1 MLFKSMRVKRKEF
14 PRWWSKSSFL
24 ILLGSVLL
32 SSCDLFKFKSG
43 EEEVDDSVLASVEEN
58 VLKRSDIEFITKESQ
73 SEEDSANL
81 AERYIQSWIRKQ
93 LMIKEAGKNM
103 AFDEAELNR
112 KLLDY
117 RYALMVYE
125 FEKSYVNDNL
135 NREVSD
141 QEINAYYEENKD
153 NFTLKKIIVRTNF
166 LKVDKEIP
174 QKSQISRLLNSNRE
188 SDKSELRDIA
198 LRFAVNYY
206 LEDSVWIEFDD
217 IVLNTPLVENNN
229 HVELLRRNDL
239 IQVDD
244 DRFSYYFKILEYKLQ
259 DQVPPLEF
267 MKEEISK
274 IILNKRRVALA
285 ESLHKEVYQRALEK
299 NEFKIY
305 D

>member
-1 MLFKSMRVKRKEF
+1 MG
-14 PRWWSKSSFL
+14 SFF
-24 ILLGSVLL
+24 L
-32 SSCDLFKFKSG
+32 SSCDLFRFKT
-43 EEEVDDSVLASVEEN
+43 EEEQVDDAVLAAVDDN
-58 VLKRSDIEFITKESQ
+58 VLYRSDLYFITQDSP

-81 AERYIQSWIRKQ
+81 AERYMQSWIRKQ

-117 RYALMVYE
+117 KYALMVYE
-125 FEKSYVNDNL
+125 FEKAYVNENL
-135 NREVSD
+135 DTEVSEE
-141 QEINAYYEENKD
+141 EINAYYEENKV

-166 LKVDKEIP
+166 LKVEKDIP
-174 QKSQISRLLNSNRE
+174 QRAQISRLLSSNRE
-188 SDKSELRDIA
+188 SDKEELRNMA
-198 LRFAVNYY
+198 LRYAANYY

-217 IVLNTPLVENNN
+217 IVLNTPLVDHTN

-244 DRFSYYFKILEYKLQ
+244 DSFAYYFKILEYKLQ

-299 NEFKIY
+299 NDFKIY

>member
-1 MLFKSMRVKRKEF
+1 MRVKRKES
-14 PRWWSKSSFL
+14 PNWWLRNSLL
-24 ILLGSVLL
+24 ILIGSLIL
-32 SSCDLFKFKSG
+32 SSCDLFRFKT
-43 EEEVDDSVLASVEEN
+43 EEEQVDDAVLASVDDN
-58 VLKRSDIEFITKESQ
+58 VLRRSDLDFITKDSP

-81 AERYIQSWIRKQ
+81 AERYMQSWIRKQ

-103 AFDEAELNR
+103 AFDEGELNR

-117 RYALMVYE
+117 KYALMVYE
-125 FEKSYVNDNL
+125 FEKAYVNENL
-135 NREVSD
+135 DRAVSD
-141 QEINAYYEENKD
+141 EEIYAYYEENKV

-166 LKVDKEIP
+166 LKIEKDIP
-174 QKSQISRLLNSNRE
+174 QKAQISRLLNSGRE
-188 SDKSELRDIA
+188 SDKSDLRDMA
-198 LRFAVNYY
+198 LRFAANYY

-217 IVLNTPLVENNN
+217 IVLNTPLVDNTN

-274 IILNKRRVALA
+274 ILLNKRRVALA

-299 NEFKIY
+299 NDFKIY

>member
-1 MLFKSMRVKRKEF
+1 MRVKRKEY
-14 PRWWSKSSFL
+14 PKWWLRSSLL
-24 ILLGSVLL
+24 ILMGSFIL
-32 SSCDLFKFKSG
+32 SSCDLFRFKT
-43 EEEVDDSVLASVEEN
+43 EEEQVDDAVLASVDDN
-58 VLKRSDIEFITKESQ
+58 VLKRSDLDFITKDSP

-103 AFDEAELNR
+103 AFDEGELNR

-117 RYALMVYE
+117 KYALMVYE
-125 FEKSYVNDNL
+125 FEKAYVNENL
-135 NREVSD
+135 DREVSD
-141 QEINAYYEENKD
+141 EEINAYYEANKV

-166 LKVDKEIP
+166 LKIEKDIP
-174 QKSQISRLLNSNRE
+174 QKAQINRLLSSKRE
-188 SDKSELRDIA
+188 SDKSDLRDMA
-198 LRFAVNYY
+198 LRFAANYY

-217 IVLNTPLVENNN
+217 IVLNTPLVENTN

-274 IILNKRRVALA
+274 ILLNKRRVALA

-299 NEFKIY
+299 NDFKIY

>member
-1 MLFKSMRVKRKEF
+1 MRVKRKES
-14 PRWWSKSSFL
+14 PNWWLRNSLL
-24 ILLGSVLL
+24 ILIGSLIL
-32 SSCDLFKFKSG
+32 SSCDLFRFKT
-43 EEEVDDSVLASVEEN
+43 EEEQVDDAVLASVDDN
-58 VLKRSDIEFITKESQ
+58 VLRRSDLDFITKDSP

-81 AERYIQSWIRKQ
+81 AQRYMQSWIRKQ

-103 AFDEAELNR
+103 AFDEGELNR

-117 RYALMVYE
+117 KYALMVYE
-125 FEKSYVNDNL
+125 FEKAYVNENL
-135 NREVSD
+135 DRAVSD
-141 QEINAYYEENKD
+141 EEIYAYYEENKV

-166 LKVDKEIP
+166 LKIEKDIP
-174 QKSQISRLLNSNRE
+174 QKAQISRLLNSGRE
-188 SDKSELRDIA
+188 SDKSDLRDMA
-198 LRFAVNYY
+198 LRFAANYY

-217 IVLNTPLVENNN
+217 IVLNTPLVDNTN

-274 IILNKRRVALA
+274 ILLNKRRVALA

-299 NEFKIY
+299 NDFKIY

>member
-1 MLFKSMRVKRKEF
+1 MRVKRKGS
-14 PRWWSKSSFL
+14 PNWWLRSSLL
-24 ILLGSVLL
+24 ILIGSFIL
-32 SSCDLFKFKSG
+32 SSCDLFRFKT
-43 EEEVDDSVLASVEEN
+43 EEEQVDDAVLASVDDN
-58 VLKRSDIEFITKESQ
+58 VLRRSDLDFITKDSP

-81 AERYIQSWIRKQ
+81 AERYMQSWIRKQ

-103 AFDEAELNR
+103 AFDEGELNR

-117 RYALMVYE
+117 KYALMVYE
-125 FEKSYVNDNL
+125 FEKAYVNENL
-135 NREVSD
+135 DRAVSD
-141 QEINAYYEENKD
+141 EEIYAYYEENKV

-166 LKVDKEIP
+166 LKIEKDIP
-174 QKSQISRLLNSNRE
+174 QKAQISRLLNSGRE
-188 SDKSELRDIA
+188 SDKSDLRDMA
-198 LRFAVNYY
+198 LRFAANYY

-217 IVLNTPLVENNN
+217 IVLNTPLVDNTN

-274 IILNKRRVALA
+274 ILLNKRRVALA

-299 NEFKIY
+299 NDFKIY

>member
-1 MLFKSMRVKRKEF
+1 MDDA
-14 PRWWSKSSFL
+14 
-24 ILLGSVLL
+24 VLAA
-32 SSCDLFKFKSG
+32 
-43 EEEVDDSVLASVEEN
+43 VDDN
-58 VLKRSDIEFITKESQ
+58 VLYRSDLYFITQDSP

-81 AERYIQSWIRKQ
+81 AERYMQSWIRKQ

-117 RYALMVYE
+117 KYALMVYE
-125 FEKSYVNDNL
+125 FEKAYVNENL
-135 NREVSD
+135 DTEVSEE
-141 QEINAYYEENKD
+141 EINAYYEENKV

-166 LKVDKEIP
+166 LKVEKDIP
-174 QKSQISRLLNSNRE
+174 QRAQISRLLSSNRE
-188 SDKSELRDIA
+188 SDKEELRNMA
-198 LRFAVNYY
+198 LRYAANYY

-217 IVLNTPLVENNN
+217 IVLNTPLVDHTN

-244 DRFSYYFKILEYKLQ
+244 DSFAYYFKILEYKLQ

-299 NEFKIY
+299 NDFKIY

>member
-1 MLFKSMRVKRKEF
+1 MG
-14 PRWWSKSSFL
+14 SF
-24 ILLGSVLL
+24 VL
-32 SSCDLFKFKSG
+32 SSCDLFKFKT
-43 EEEVDDSVLASVEEN
+43 EEEQVDDTVLATVDDN
-58 VLKRSDIEFITKESQ
+58 MLRRSDLDFITKDSP

-81 AERYIQSWIRKQ
+81 AERYTQSWIRKQ
-93 LMIKEAGKNM
+93 LMIKEAGRNM

-117 RYALMVYE
+117 KYALMVYE
-125 FEKSYVNDNL
+125 FEKSYVNEKL

-141 QEINAYYEENKD
+141 EEINAYYEENKV

-166 LKVDKEIP
+166 LKIEKDIP
-174 QKSQISRLLNSNRE
+174 QRTQISRLLSSNRE
-188 SDKSELRDIA
+188 NDKNELRNLA
-198 LRFAVNYY
+198 LRFAANYY

-299 NEFKIY
+299 NDFKIY

>member
-1 MLFKSMRVKRKEF
+1 MRVKRKEY
-14 PRWWSKSSFL
+14 PKWWLRSSFL
-24 ILLGSVLL
+24 ILMGSFIL
-32 SSCDLFKFKSG
+32 SSCDLFKFKT
-43 EEEVDDSVLASVEEN
+43 EEEQVDDTVLAAVDEN
-58 VLKRSDIEFITKESQ
+58 TLKRSDLDFITMDSP

-81 AERYIQSWIRKQ
+81 AERYMQSWIRKQ
-93 LMIKEAGKNM
+93 LMIKEAGRNM

-112 KLLDY
+112 KMLDY
-117 RYALMVYE
+117 KYALMVYE
-125 FEKSYVNDNL
+125 FEKSYVNENL
-135 NREVSD
+135 NMAVSD
-141 QEINAYYEENKD
+141 EEINAYYEENKV

-166 LKVDKEIP
+166 LKIEKDIP
-174 QKSQISRLLNSNRE
+174 QRSQISRLLSSKRE
-188 SDKSELRDIA
+188 GDKKELRDLA
-198 LRFAVNYY
+198 LRFAANYY

-217 IVLNTPLVENNN
+217 IVLNTPLIENNN

-299 NEFKIY
+299 NDFKIY

>member
-1 MLFKSMRVKRKEF
+1 MRVKRKEY
-14 PRWWSKSSFL
+14 PRWWLKSSLL
-24 ILLGSVLL
+24 IVMGSFFL
-32 SSCDLFKFKSG
+32 SSCDLFRFKT
-43 EEEVDDSVLASVEEN
+43 EEEQVDDAVLAAVDDN
-58 VLKRSDIEFITKESQ
+58 VLYRSDLDFITQDSP

-81 AERYIQSWIRKQ
+81 AERYMQSWIRKQ

-117 RYALMVYE
+117 KYALMVYE
-125 FEKSYVNDNL
+125 FEKAYVNENL
-135 NREVSD
+135 DTEVSEE
-141 QEINAYYEENKD
+141 EINAYYEENKV

-166 LKVDKEIP
+166 LKVEKDIP
-174 QKSQISRLLNSNRE
+174 QRAQISRLLSSNRE
-188 SDKSELRDIA
+188 SDKEELRNIA
-198 LRFAVNYY
+198 LRYAANYY

-217 IVLNTPLVENNN
+217 IVLNTPLVDHTN

-244 DRFSYYFKILEYKLQ
+244 DSFAYYFKILEYKLQ

-299 NEFKIY
+299 NDFKIY

>member
-1 MLFKSMRVKRKEF
+1 MRVKRKEY
-14 PRWWSKSSFL
+14 PRWWLKSSLL
-24 ILLGSVLL
+24 IVMGSFFL
-32 SSCDLFKFKSG
+32 SSCDLFRFKT
-43 EEEVDDSVLASVEEN
+43 EEEQVDDAVLAAVDDN
-58 VLKRSDIEFITKESQ
+58 VLYRSDLYFITQDSP

-81 AERYIQSWIRKQ
+81 AERYMQSWIRKQ

-117 RYALMVYE
+117 KYALMVYE
-125 FEKSYVNDNL
+125 FEKAYVNENL
-135 NREVSD
+135 DTEVSEE
-141 QEINAYYEENKD
+141 EINAYYEENKV

-166 LKVDKEIP
+166 LKVEKDIP
-174 QKSQISRLLNSNRE
+174 QRAQISRLLSSNRE
-188 SDKSELRDIA
+188 SDKEELRNMA
-198 LRFAVNYY
+198 LRYAANYY

-217 IVLNTPLVENNN
+217 IVLNTPLVDHTN

-244 DRFSYYFKILEYKLQ
+244 DSFAYYFKILEYKLQ
-259 DQVPPLEF
+259 DQVHPLEF

-299 NEFKIY
+299 NDFKIY

>member
-1 MLFKSMRVKRKEF
+1 MRVKRKEY
-14 PRWWSKSSFL
+14 PRWWLKSSLL
-24 ILLGSVLL
+24 IVMGSFFL
-32 SSCDLFKFKSG
+32 SSCDLFRFKT
-43 EEEVDDSVLASVEEN
+43 EEEQVDDAVLAAVDDN
-58 VLKRSDIEFITKESQ
+58 VLYRSDLDFITQDSP

-81 AERYIQSWIRKQ
+81 AERYMQSWIRKQ

-117 RYALMVYE
+117 KYALMVYE
-125 FEKSYVNDNL
+125 FEKAYVNENL
-135 NREVSD
+135 DTEVSEE
-141 QEINAYYEENKD
+141 EINAYYEENKV

-166 LKVDKEIP
+166 LKVENDIP
-174 QKSQISRLLNSNRE
+174 QRAQISRLLSSNRE
-188 SDKSELRDIA
+188 SDKEELRNMA
-198 LRFAVNYY
+198 LRYAANYY

-217 IVLNTPLVENNN
+217 IVLNTPLVDHTN

-244 DRFSYYFKILEYKLQ
+244 DSFAYYFKILEYKLQ

-299 NEFKIY
+299 NDFKIY

>member
-1 MLFKSMRVKRKEF
+1 MRVKRKEY
-14 PRWWSKSSFL
+14 PKWWLKDSFL
-24 ILLGSVLL
+24 ILMGSFIL
-32 SSCDLFKFKSG
+32 SSCDLFKFKT
-43 EEEVDDSVLASVEEN
+43 EEEQVDDTVLAAVDEN
-58 VLKRSDIEFITKESQ
+58 KLKRSDLDFITMDSQ

-81 AERYIQSWIRKQ
+81 AERYRQSWIRKQ
-93 LMIKEAGKNM
+93 LMIKEAGRNM

-112 KLLDY
+112 KMLDY
-117 RYALMVYE
+117 KYALMVYE
-125 FEKSYVNDNL
+125 FEKSYVNENL
-135 NREVSD
+135 NMEVSD
-141 QEINAYYEENKD
+141 EEINAYYEENKV

-166 LKVDKEIP
+166 LKIEKDIP
-174 QKSQISRLLNSNRE
+174 QRNQISRLLASNRE
-188 SDKSELRDIA
+188 SDREDLRDLA
-198 LRFAVNYY
+198 LRFAANYY

-217 IVLNTPLVENNN
+217 IVLNTPLIENNN

-299 NEFKIY
+299 NDFKIY

>member
-1 MLFKSMRVKRKEF
+1 MRVKRKEY
-14 PRWWSKSSFL
+14 PRWWLKSSLL
-24 ILLGSVLL
+24 IVMGSFFL
-32 SSCDLFKFKSG
+32 SSCDLFRFKT
-43 EEEVDDSVLASVEEN
+43 EEEQVDDAVLAAVDDN
-58 VLKRSDIEFITKESQ
+58 VLYRSDLDFITQDSP

-81 AERYIQSWIRKQ
+81 AERYMQSWIRKQ

-117 RYALMVYE
+117 KYALMVYE
-125 FEKSYVNDNL
+125 FEKAYVNENL
-135 NREVSD
+135 DTEVSEE
-141 QEINAYYEENKD
+141 EINAYYEENKV

-166 LKVDKEIP
+166 LKVEKDIP
-174 QKSQISRLLNSNRE
+174 QRAQISRLLSSNRE
-188 SDKSELRDIA
+188 SDKEELRNMA
-198 LRFAVNYY
+198 LRYAANYY

-217 IVLNTPLVENNN
+217 IVLNTPLVDHTN

-244 DRFSYYFKILEYKLQ
+244 DSFAYYFKILEYKLQ

-299 NEFKIY
+299 NDFKIY

>member
-1 MLFKSMRVKRKEF
+1 MG
-14 PRWWSKSSFL
+14 SF
-24 ILLGSVLL
+24 IL
-32 SSCDLFKFKSG
+32 SSCDLFKFKT
-43 EEEVDDSVLASVEEN
+43 EEEQVDDTVLAAVDEN
-58 VLKRSDIEFITKESQ
+58 KLKRSDLDFITMDSP

-81 AERYIQSWIRKQ
+81 AERYMQSWIRKQ
-93 LMIKEAGKNM
+93 LMIKEAGRNM

-112 KLLDY
+112 KMLDY
-117 RYALMVYE
+117 KYALMVYE
-125 FEKSYVNDNL
+125 FEKSYVNENL
-135 NREVSD
+135 NMAVSD
-141 QEINAYYEENKD
+141 EEINAYYEENKV

-166 LKVDKEIP
+166 LKIEKDIP
-174 QKSQISRLLNSNRE
+174 QRSQISRLLSSKRE
-188 SDKSELRDIA
+188 GDKKELRDLA
-198 LRFAVNYY
+198 LRFAANYY

-217 IVLNTPLVENNN
+217 IVLNTPLIENNN

-299 NEFKIY
+299 NDFKIY

>member
-1 MLFKSMRVKRKEF
+1 MLIVV
-14 PRWWSKSSFL
+14 
-24 ILLGSVLL
+24 GSCIL
-32 SSCDLFKFKSG
+32 SSCDLFKFKT
-43 EEEVDDSVLASVEEN
+43 EEEQVDDAVLASVDEN
-58 VLKRSDIEFITKESQ
+58 VLKRSDVDFITKDSP

-81 AERYIQSWIRKQ
+81 AERYTQSWIRKQ

-103 AFDEAELNR
+103 AFDEGELNR

-117 RYALMVYE
+117 KYALMVYE
-125 FEKSYVNDNL
+125 FEKAYVNENL
-135 NREVSD
+135 DREVSD
-141 QEINAYYEENKD
+141 EEVNAYYEENKV

-166 LKVDKEIP
+166 LKIEKDIP
-174 QKSQISRLLNSNRE
+174 QKAQISRLLSSKRE
-188 SDKSELRDIA
+188 SDKSELRDQA
-198 LRFAVNYY
+198 LRFAANYY

-217 IVLNTPLVENNN
+217 IVLNTPLVENTN

-274 IILNKRRVALA
+274 ILLNKRRVALA

-299 NEFKIY
+299 NDFKIY

>member
-1 MLFKSMRVKRKEF
+1 LIG
-14 PRWWSKSSFL
+14 SF
-24 ILLGSVLL
+24 IL
-32 SSCDLFKFKSG
+32 SSCDLFRFKT
-43 EEEVDDSVLASVEEN
+43 EEEQVDDAVLASVDDN
-58 VLKRSDIEFITKESQ
+58 VLRRSDLDFITKDSP

-81 AERYIQSWIRKQ
+81 AERYMQSWIRKQ

-103 AFDEAELNR
+103 AFDEGELNR

-117 RYALMVYE
+117 KYALMVYE
-125 FEKSYVNDNL
+125 FEKAYVNENL
-135 NREVSD
+135 DRAVSD
-141 QEINAYYEENKD
+141 EEIYAYYEENKV

-166 LKVDKEIP
+166 LKIEKDIP
-174 QKSQISRLLNSNRE
+174 QKAQISRLLNSGRE
-188 SDKSELRDIA
+188 SDKSDLRDMA
-198 LRFAVNYY
+198 LRFAANYY

-217 IVLNTPLVENNN
+217 IVLNTPLVDNTN

-274 IILNKRRVALA
+274 ILLNKRRVALA

-299 NEFKIY
+299 NDFKIY

>member
-1 MLFKSMRVKRKEF
+1 MRVKRKEY
-14 PRWWSKSSFL
+14 PKWWLRSSLF
-24 ILLGSVLL
+24 IMMGSFIL
-32 SSCDLFKFKSG
+32 SSCDLFKFKT
-43 EEEVDDSVLASVEEN
+43 EEEQVDDAVLASVDEN
-58 VLKRSDIEFITKESQ
+58 MLMRSDLDFITKDSP

-81 AERYIQSWIRKQ
+81 AERYMQSWIRKQ

-117 RYALMVYE
+117 KYALMVYE
-125 FEKSYVNDNL
+125 FEKSYVNENL
-135 NREVSD
+135 GREVSD
-141 QEINAYYEENKD
+141 EEINAYYEENKV

-166 LKVDKEIP
+166 LKIEKDIP
-174 QKSQISRLLNSNRE
+174 QRAQISRLLSSNRE
-188 SDKSELRDIA
+188 SDKKELRDLT
-198 LRFAVNYY
+198 LRLAANYY

-259 DQVPPLEF
+259 DQIPPLEF

-299 NEFKIY
+299 NDFKIY